1 MTPEIAY
8 PIDMLSGP
16 LGFEPT
22 RVWAIAASLRRQ
34 IQSSVGDP
42 PNTVE
47 ELGAALPSI
56 AVNGAVIAIAWD
68 FRNSVHDDDGNP
80 VLGVCETDPD
90 DPSSAYVSV
99 NGPLLSARPD
109 LMLSTAAHE
118 LGHAVF
124 DVPAML
130 QNARAAGRR
139 LRVLTPSLAA
149 LAHARDPRERRAN
162 EFMGGF
168 LARPFAV
175 HRELL
180 RRARE
185 DGLPLARAPHLGRP
199 AWPIVSG
206 DSDPDSLAGLIDVL
220 SQDFGVSPAFMSVRL
235 QRYGFISTNKTG
247 ART

>member
-1 MTPEIAY
+1 MIPEIAY

-16 LGFEPT
+16 QGFEPT
-22 RVWAIAASLRRQ
+22 RVWAIAANLRRQ
-34 IQSSVGDP
+34 IEAAAGRP
-42 PNTVE
+42 PNVVE
-47 ELGAALPSI
+47 DLSAALPTI
-56 AVNGAVIAIAWD
+56 AVNGRTIAIAWD
-68 FRNSVHDDDGNP
+68 FRHPVHDDDGRP

-90 DPSSAYVSV
+90 DPATAYVSV

-168 LARPFAV
+168 LAPPFVV

-199 AWPIVSG
+199 AWPVVSG
-206 DSDPDSLAGLIDVL
+206 DSDPDSLAGLVDVL
-220 SQDFGVSPAFMSVRL
+220 AQDFGVSPGFMSVRL
-235 QRYGFISTNKTG
+235 QRYGLISTNTTG

>member
-1 MTPEIAY
+1 MTPEISY
-8 PIDMLSGP
+8 PADMLSGP
-16 LGFEPT
+16 QGFEPT

-34 IQSSVGDP
+34 IEAAAGRPLNV
-42 PNTVE
+42 VE
-47 ELGAALPSI
+47 DLGAALPTI
-56 AVNGAVIAIAWD
+56 AVNGAIIAIAWD
-68 FRNSVHDDDGNP
+68 FRHPVHDDDGHP

-90 DPSSAYVSV
+90 DSATAYVSV

-118 LGHAVF
+118 LAHAVF
-124 DVPAML
+124 DAPAML
-130 QNARAAGRR
+130 QNAPAAGRR

-168 LARPFAV
+168 LAPPFAV

-199 AWPIVSG
+199 AWPVVSG
-206 DSDPDSLAGLIDVL
+206 DTDADSLAGLVAVL
-220 SQDFGVSPAFMSVRL
+220 AQDFGVSPGFMSVRL
-235 QRYGFISTNKTG
+235 QRYGLISTNTTG